1 MFCRMTPGLESVEA
15 IPAVGAEFD
24 PYCMEA
30 VMRTPSDDLEEGL
43 VVSELVKGYKA
54 PTYVLRPSK
63 VVVSSGPR
71 EATEEK

>member
-1 MFCRMTPGLESVEA
+1 MGTILERESIEP
-15 IPAVGAEFD
+15 IPAVGLEFD
-24 PYCMEA
+24 PHCMEA
-30 VMRTPSDDLEEGL
+30 VMRTPSDEMEEGR
-43 VVSELVKGYKA
+43 VVSELVRGYRA